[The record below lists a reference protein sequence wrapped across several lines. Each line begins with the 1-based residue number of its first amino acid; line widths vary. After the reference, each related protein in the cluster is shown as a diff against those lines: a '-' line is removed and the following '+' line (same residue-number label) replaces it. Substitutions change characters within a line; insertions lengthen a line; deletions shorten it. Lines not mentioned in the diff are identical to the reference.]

1 MNKTGRGKPLWKR
14 HNSTKQNLG
23 GTLSPKSV
31 GETYNYLVH
40 TKYFLKPQLT
50 KCLGYKE
57 ILPPHVENIPQVGK
71 GSLSLLAR
79 SRSVRFPKGQ
89 RLAYKI
95 ANFFPQTHLH
105 LFGVWLL

>member
-1 MNKTGRGKPLWKR
+1 MPQFNKTKFRRNIESQVSGGNLQLL
-14 HNSTKQNLG
+14 STHKI
-23 GTLSPKSV
+23 
-31 GETYNYLVH
+31 
-40 TKYFLKPQLT
+40 FLKTQLT

-95 ANFFPQTHLH
+95 VNFFPQTHLH